1 MRGLCHACNVYARAG
16 RKIHQSISIA
26 VDDHYPPSSTA
37 TQVHQGLHGPGRVPQ
52 GGRHGRLHH
61 LGRQALQGR
70 VRQVRAWIKAPS
82 HPIHAW
88 RNAHPAT
95 EKTKPTLPTAP
106 HHQTPTP
113 TAGSSTTSAAS
124 SPWPTR
130 AATRTAPSSS
140 SPSRPAATST
150 TSTPSSAA
158 YADSSASSGAPYP
171 PAPAPCPCPGADA
184 DDEGVN
190 PPSPPVPPCA
200 AGPPP
205 PVVAAAAWSWD
216 CSHRCPLLWP
226 PSLRQAEGAVG
237 RPVGRRCLRLQPAGH
252 ARR

>member
-1 MRGLCHACNVYARAG
+1 MTDRSQRVYVCAADGVKKQPIGTDRGR
-16 RKIHQSISIA
+16 SS
-26 VDDHYPPSSTA
+26 PFSSTA
-37 TQVHQGLHGPGRVPQ
+37 TQVHQGLHGPGRMPQ

-61 LGRQALQGR
+61 LGRKALQGR
-70 VRQVRAWIKAPS
+70 VRQVRAWIEAPS

-88 RNAHPAT
+88 RNAHPAI

-113 TAGSSTTSAAS
+113 KAGSSTKSAAS

-158 YADSSASSGAPYP
+158 SSAGSRRWRG
-171 PAPAPCPCPGADA
+171 
-184 DDEGVN
+184 
-190 PPSPPVPPCA
+190 
-200 AGPPP
+200 
-205 PVVAAAAWSWD
+205 
-216 CSHRCPLLWP
+216 
-226 PSLRQAEGAVG
+226 LRRARWTRSVG
-237 RPVGRRCLRLQPAGH
+237 
-252 ARR
+252 